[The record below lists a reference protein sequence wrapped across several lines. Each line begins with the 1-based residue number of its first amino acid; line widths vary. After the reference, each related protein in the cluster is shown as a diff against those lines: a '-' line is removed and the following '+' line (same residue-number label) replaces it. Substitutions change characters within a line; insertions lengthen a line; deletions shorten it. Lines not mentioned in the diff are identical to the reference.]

1 MMDRRVLASMVYKV
15 YSSCS
20 GIKNEKNVKPIVRRL
35 EK

>member
-1 MMDRRVLASMVYKV
+1 MMDRRGLASMVYKV
-15 YSSCS
+15 YSSCR